1 MRKTHGQLTICR
13 QYQQKEK
20 AMKTIAASLFTLI
33 LLLTNGSAMAD
44 NLIKTGQWA
53 YLADTVMGG
62 ISEGTAQF
70 EDQGTS
76 QVIRLSGEVSTANN
90 GGFIQVRS
98 PVAWEAAKGKT
109 GIKLMV
115 KGNGDLYYLHIR
127 STNTRLPWHYY
138 QQSFQTNGSWNEV
151 RLPFEAFV
159 KSSSLLRT
167 TLNQSKIK
175 TIGIVAYGKDY
186 TADVSVKS
194 LDFY

>member
-1 MRKTHGQLTICR
+1 
-13 QYQQKEK
+13 
-20 AMKTIAASLFTLI
+20 MKTITVSLFTL
-33 LLLTNGSAMAD
+33 LLALINGGAMAG
-44 NLIKTGQWA
+44 NIIKTGQWS
-53 YLADTVMGG
+53 YLADTIMGG
-62 ISEGTAQF
+62 VSEGTAKF
-70 EDQGTS
+70 EGKGLD
-76 QVIRLSGEVSTANN
+76 QVIRLIGEVSTANN

-98 PVAWEAAKGKT
+98 PVLWEAAKGKT
-109 GIKLMV
+109 GVKLTI
-115 KGNGDLYYLHIR
+115 KGNGEQYYLHIR

-194 LDFY
+194 LEFY

>member
-1 MRKTHGQLTICR
+1 
-13 QYQQKEK
+13 
-20 AMKTIAASLFTLI
+20 MKTITASLFTLL

-62 ISEGTAQF
+62 ISEGAAQF

-98 PVAWEAAKGKT
+98 PVVWEAAKGKT

-194 LDFY
+194 LEFY

>member
-1 MRKTHGQLTICR
+1 
-13 QYQQKEK
+13 
-20 AMKTIAASLFTLI
+20 MKTIKVSLLA
-33 LLLTNGSAMAD
+33 LLLLITNGGLMAD
-44 NLIKTGQWA
+44 NLIKTGQWV
-53 YLADTVMGG
+53 YLADPVMGG
-62 ISEGTAQF
+62 ISQGTAHF
-70 EDQGTS
+70 ENQGTS

-98 PVAWEAAKGKT
+98 PVVWEAAKGKT

-159 KSSSLLRT
+159 KSSSLMRP

-175 TIGIVAYGKDY
+175 TIGIVAYGKDH

-194 LDFY
+194 LEFY